1 MLVRKR
7 SFAEREYADTG
18 LFGGLKKAVKKA
30 AGAVAKPAAK
40 VASTAARTAVST
52 VRSVPVVRA
61 VEAQANLVR
70 DVARGRNVFQSVQSR
85 AGQTVDAY
93 RAALP
98 AAATAVSV
106 VPGIGTVAA
115 PVVSGAAA
123 LSQGKSLRDVAT
135 EAAIS
140 AVPGARLA
148 RAAMRVGVGAVR
160 GQNVIGAVASEAARA
175 AGGDAAVLALQIA
188 RDVARGGNIA
198 QQIGSEI
205 GRRVGA
211 YVPPIARR

>member
-30 AGAVAKPAAK
+30 THAVTTPVTTVAK
-40 VASTAARTAVST
+40 TAVST
-52 VRSVPVVRA
+52 VRAVPVMRA
-61 VEAQANLVR
+61 AESVASLGA
-70 DVARGRNVFQSVQSR
+70 DVARGSNVVSSVQR
-85 AGQTVDAY
+85 RTGQVVDAY

-106 VPGIGTVAA
+106 VPGLGTVAA

-160 GQNVIGAVASEAARA
+160 GGNVISAVASEAARA
-175 AGGDAAVLALQIA
+175 AGGDAAVRALQIA
-188 RDVARGGNIA
+188 GNVARGGNIA
-198 QQIGSEI
+198 HQIGSEI
-205 GRRVGA
+205 GRRAGA